1 MTDKLKSEIKSKI
14 AEIQDMGTSGDCHCF
29 RGDMMNPP
37 EQCDNCWNQ
46 VELQELKEW
55 VEMTSNN
62 LANQELSLG
71 TPATMSPDCVRTWW
85 ADYTEEMAQHQLT
98 ELQMN
103 ILFCYSV
110 LPIIEGELR

>member
-1 MTDKLKSEIKSKI
+1 MTEQMKLDIKSKI
-14 AEIQDMGTSGDCHCF
+14 AYIQDLGTSGECHCF
-29 RGDMMNPP
+29 GGDMQNPP
-37 EQCDNCWNQ
+37 EQCDNCWYTA
-46 VELQELKEW
+46 ELQELKQW

-85 ADYTEEMAQHQLT
+85 ADYTSEMAQHQLT
-98 ELQMN
+98 ELQLN
-103 ILFCYSV
+103 VLFCYSI

>member
-14 AEIQDMGTSGDCHCF
+14 AE
-29 RGDMMNPP
+29 
-37 EQCDNCWNQ
+37 
-46 VELQELKEW
+46 
-55 VEMTSNN
+55 
-62 LANQELSLG
+62 
-71 TPATMSPDCVRTWW
+71 MSPDCVRTWW

>member
-1 MTDKLKSEIKSKI
+1 MTEQMKQDIKSKI

-29 RGDMMNPP
+29 RGDMQNPP
-37 EQCDNCWNQ
+37 EQCDNCWYTI
-46 VELQELKEW
+46 ELQELKDW

-62 LANQELSLG
+62 LANQELHLG

-85 ADYTEEMAQHQLT
+85 ADYVDTMAQHQLT

-103 ILFCYSV
+103 VLFCYSV